1 MERMSP
7 THSYSLRL
15 YECGGKN
22 FSCAKILRDDT
33 FPCLPS
39 FSTPAPTEP
48 TPASTTT
55 TSYASSSTTKE
66 TSNEVIYP
74 TPDQP
79 YSSTPSPIK
88 ETPSPSANALPSI
101 AHTSTPR
108 PIMCFDASTER
119 RDIPVGKVVRET
131 CSRGGPGV
139 QVSVCGPGGELE
151 IVSDL
156 TNCISPWVSFMEQR
170 IVKGN
175 GVEELVQFHLPS
187 FLSSF
192 LFPSLLSLLSLLFLH
207 SFLSVSV

>member
-1 MERMSP
+1 MR
-7 THSYSLRL
+7 
-15 YECGGKN
+15 KN
-22 FSCAKILRDDT
+22 MARWPKFPLVLCFSA
-33 FPCLPS
+33 
-39 FSTPAPTEP
+39 PAPTEP

-55 TSYASSSTTKE
+55 TLHAHPSTTKE

-79 YSSTPSPIK
+79 YSTPSPIK

-101 AHTSTPR
+101 AHTSSPR
-108 PIMCFDASTER
+108 PILCYDASTER

-139 QVSVCGPGGELE
+139 QVSVCGPDGELE

-175 GVEELVQFHLPS
+175 GVDVCLFQFHYDYPFES
-187 FLSSF
+187 FSF
-192 LFPSLLSLLSLLFLH
+192 FGGGDFYAFYFFFPFPLLSLLPF
-207 SFLSVSV
+207 SFN